1 MPATPAIPGQ
11 GRPEPPVELSDGE
24 RQIWVACV
32 ESRPLN
38 YFDKATWPLLKAY
51 CMHAVL
57 ARDLAA
63 ELRRHATDKLRR
75 EHRQQTAMLANL
87 ATRLRLTKLGTRR
100 DQRSDESEIAKTP
113 RRRLWVVE
121 PGDDDDAS

>member
-11 GRPEPPVELSDGE
+11 GRPEPPPELSDRE

-32 ESRPLN
+32 KSRPLN
-38 YFDKATWPLLKAY
+38 YFDAATFPMLKAY

-57 ARDLAA
+57 AHDLAA

-75 EHRQQTAMLANL
+75 EHRQQTAMLCCV
-87 ATRLRLTKLGTRR
+87 ATRLRLTKLGRRR
-100 DQRSDESEIAKTP
+100 DQRSDYAEVAKTP
-113 RRRLWVVE
+113 KRRLWLVE
-121 PGDDDDAS
+121 PNDDAS